1 MAPIKLRAGPSLC
14 AREGIESWETGMKIR
29 IYPLVKMLTTQEYGQ
44 CAQNTMTVQHV
55 TKTDMGNV
63 ENIFVAN

>member
-1 MAPIKLRAGPSLC
+1 MAPIKLGAVPSLRV
-14 AREGIESWETGMKIR
+14 REGIKSWETRMKIC
-29 IYPLVKMLTTQEYGQ
+29 IYPLVKMLTTQECGQ